1 MSRALAALVLFL
13 VAGAEAQAFDFRAT
27 SGADFLLATTPGVG
41 GVAAAELGIT
51 VRADL
56 RDVRKVFDFK
66 LDFMGREAF
75 IGNATYNN
83 LYELRATAR
92 LGRVAISLGRLRAPG
107 GFWLVFDGAM
117 LTVRYTSWLSQSV
130 YGGLRSFTTGRR
142 NTWMSDQPMAL
153 PLVGTA
159 LTAQHRIFSASLS
172 FNWARDAIDS
182 HTGFVLM
189 PPRNRIE
196 RHIED
201 EYFLDGYVAIYP
213 HEKVFL
219 TAGASLGTRYDLQFN
234 ALNPYGPTTLGVAT
248 LGAFGAYGMIE
259 YRPIK
264 RLRLVYSANYERVRI
279 LQSEL
284 LTTKPDGT
292 QVQAADGSFQDHSL
306 RGMYLAW
313 RALRLELGYRLRARA
328 NTDIEHRISVGA
340 RGDDLWRGLGG
351 FASVGVD
358 LNRLNEGLPNTRVHN
373 RILYNV
379 GLSYVRTWL
388 DLRAG
393 LLFTDGIGS
402 GLLFSTAVVGGS
414 GAAPTQLFPYVLEAN
429 RVVYVRCF
437 ATFWK
442 MYAGLDVEENLD
454 SAQLRILAQI
464 GAAL

>member
-1 MSRALAALVLFL
+1 MTRALVALALL
-13 VAGAEAQAFDFRAT
+13 AVASPARAFDFRAT
-27 SGADFLLATTPGVG
+27 SGADFLLATTPGAG
-41 GVAAAELGIT
+41 GVAGAELGLT
-51 VRADL
+51 LRADL
-56 RDVRKVFDFK
+56 RDVRKMFDFK

-75 IGNATYNN
+75 IGNSTYNN

-107 GFWLVFDGAM
+107 GFWLVFDGGM
-117 LTVRYTSWLSQSV
+117 LTVKYTSWLAQTV

-159 LTAQHRIFSASLS
+159 LTAQHRIFSAQLS
-172 FNWARDAIDS
+172 FTWARDGIDT
-182 HTGFVLM
+182 HTGLAFL
-189 PPRNRIE
+189 PTRNRIE

-234 ALNPYGPTTLGVAT
+234 ALSPFGPTTLGVAT

-259 YRPIK
+259 YRPVK

-279 LQSEL
+279 LQSQL
-284 LTTKPDGT
+284 LATKPDGT
-292 QVQAADGSFQDHSL
+292 PVQAADGSFQDHSL
-306 RGMYLAW
+306 RGMFLAW
-313 RALRLELGYRLRARA
+313 RALRIELGYRLRARA
-328 NTDIEHRISVGA
+328 NTDVEHRLSLGA

-351 FASVGVD
+351 FASLGVD
-358 LNRLNEGLPNTRVHN
+358 LNRLNEGLPSTRVHN
-373 RILYNV
+373 RIIYNV
-379 GLSYVRTWL
+379 GLSYVRRWL

-402 GLLFSTAVVGGS
+402 GLLFSTAAVGQS
-414 GAAPTQLFPYVLEAN
+414 GLAPTQLFPYVLEAN
-429 RVVYVRCF
+429 RVVYVRFF

-442 MYAGLDVEENLD
+442 MFAGLDVEENLD
-454 SAQLRILAQI
+454 SVQLRILAQI
-464 GAAL
+464 GAWL